1 MNKNIKRSFT
11 FAILMLSV
19 FFMVLIGGVVYYKTT
34 NTIEK
39 LEIQNQIEIAKQRAV
54 IASNAVGNTLSE
66 EKKKLKSFKNLLTD

>member
-66 EKKKLKSFKNLLTD
+66 EKKS